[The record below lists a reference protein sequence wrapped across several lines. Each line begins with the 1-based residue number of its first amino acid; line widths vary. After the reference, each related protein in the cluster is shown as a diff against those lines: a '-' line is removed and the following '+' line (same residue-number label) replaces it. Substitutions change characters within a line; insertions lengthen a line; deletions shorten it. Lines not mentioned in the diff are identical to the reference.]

1 MEYNDYM
8 LKTQICAERMKT
20 LREERGLT
28 MDELAEKVGM
38 SPCSVYYYEHSKH
51 VPNIITLIKYAM
63 YFGVSTDYLLGME
76 EDAEIIAAALRVMLV
91 DTERDEEHQQ
101 TYVLW
106 WVNGSGQLYK
116 YGEYESLKMAVKAY
130 RDCRQ
135 GYADFEPML
144 IRLTSEDI
152 TKKLREEELL

>member
-1 MEYNDYM
+1 MYDKKFIKKLVKKYERKAGISLM
-8 LKTQICAERMKT
+8 LYQETGNQKHEKISEEAE
-20 LREERGLT
+20 
-28 MDELAEKVGM
+28 
-38 SPCSVYYYEHSKH
+38 
-51 VPNIITLIKYAM
+51 
-63 YFGVSTDYLLGME
+63 F
-76 EDAEIIAAALRVMLV
+76 IAAALRVMLV
-91 DTERDEEHQQ
+91 DAERDEEHQR

-106 WVNGSGQLYK
+106 WVSPSGQLYK

-152 TKKLREEELL
+152 TKKLQEEELL

>member
-1 MEYNDYM
+1 MYD
-8 LKTQICAERMKT
+8 KK
-20 LREERGLT
+20 
-28 MDELAEKVGM
+28 
-38 SPCSVYYYEHSKH
+38 
-51 VPNIITLIKYAM
+51 LIKKLVKKYERKAGISLM
-63 YFGVSTDYLLGME
+63 LYQETGNQKHE
-76 EDAEIIAAALRVMLV
+76 EIAEEAEAIAAALRAAL
-91 DTERDEEHQQ
+91 DDAERDEEHQQ

-106 WVNGSGQLYK
+106 WVSGIGQLYK
-116 YGEYESLKMAVKAY
+116 YGEYESLKMAVQAY